1 MIWKNGILKKNRLV
15 LGLLS
20 LTLSVLFS
28 FFGATSRSYAA
39 TSFTFGEGG
48 FNWASNS
55 VNGPWI
61 NYFTSPTFTGEHNW
75 DKILAINNN
84 IVVANPTYTLYQYR
98 YQGVGGGHVV
108 TSSISASGEY
118 ASFSGQFNIVCMN
131 INPYS
136 VVPMCDPYDA
146 RNGIEITS
154 VVDDAFT
161 QSFNIE
167 SQDVNVA
174 LTWWD
179 WDDVPIYHANLKN
192 VTITVFFD
200 FVIRV
205 PRNYTGGFNI
215 TYSKPNA
222 SFISVLNPPD
232 NHYYLYYE
240 SGQGTVSFSDDRELA
255 LMQAQNNILNRQL
268 ALQEQQQQQDAEDR
282 SNIQN
287 TSDNAT
293 QDGNNASSGASSA
306 TTSILGAITTIYDQ
320 LLHPTLSSCR
330 VTGVQIYQ
338 LNLGTLD
345 FCTGFDM
352 PPALMAIGSIIMIG
366 LVVLLG
372 WSILKAGMSL
382 YNDLLGGK

>member
-20 LTLSVLFS
+20 LTLSVLFCL
-28 FFGATSRSYAA
+28 FGGTSRSYAA
-39 TSFTFGEGG
+39 SNLTFGEGG
-48 FNWASNS
+48 FNYGSNYI
-55 VNGPWI
+55 NGPWI
-61 NYFTSPTFTGEHNW
+61 TFFTAPTFTGQHVWN
-75 DKILAINNN
+75 KILDVNNN
-84 IVVANPTYTLYQYR
+84 VVVGNPTYTLYQYR
-98 YQGVGGGHVV
+98 YQGVQGGHVI
-108 TSSISASGEY
+108 TSSVTADGEY
-118 ASFSGQFNIVCMN
+118 ASISGQFNIVCMTINSN
-131 INPYS
+131 ISYPY
-136 VVPMCDPYDA
+136 CDRYDSTPVQ
-146 RNGIEITS
+146 ITG
-154 VVDDAFT
+154 VVDDNYT
-161 QSFNIE
+161 QLFNIE
-167 SQDVNVA
+167 SQNVEVSKT
-174 LTWWD
+174 LWD
-179 WDDVPIYHANLKN
+179 WNNVPGYYVDLKN
-192 VTITVFFD
+192 YTFTVYFD

-205 PRNYTGGFNI
+205 PRNYSGHFNI
-215 TYSKPNA
+215 SWGTPGT
-222 SFISVLNPPD
+222 SFLYVTD
-232 NHYYLYYE
+232 AAHDYYLYYE
-240 SGQGTVSFSDDRELA
+240 SGQATVSFSDDRELA
-255 LMQAQNNILNRQL
+255 LMQQQNSILNRQL

-330 VTGVQIYQ
+330 VTGVHIYE

>member
-1 MIWKNGILKKNRLV
+1 MIWKNGTWKKSRWV

-39 TSFTFGEGG
+39 TNFTFGEGG
-48 FNWASNS
+48 FNYSSNYI
-55 VNGPWI
+55 NGPWTT
-61 NYFTSPTFTGEHNW
+61 YWTSPTFTGEHNW
-75 DKILAINNN
+75 SNILDINNN
-84 IVVANPTYTLYQYR
+84 IVVANATHTLYQYR

-108 TSSISASGEY
+108 TSSVSASGEY
-118 ASFSGQFNIVCMN
+118 ASFSGQFNIVCMS
-131 INPYS
+131 INPYT
-136 VVPMCDPYDA
+136 VVPQCDPYYT
-146 RNGIEITS
+146 NGLEISIVTDS
-154 VVDDAFT
+154 ALT

-167 SQDVNVA
+167 SQNVTTT

-179 WDDVPIYHANLKN
+179 WDDVPVYHANLKN

-200 FVIRV
+200 FVVRI

-222 SFISVLNPPD
+222 SFIWPLSPPD
-232 NHYYLYYE
+232 GYYYLYYE

-282 SNIQN
+282 NNVQN
-287 TSDNAT
+287 TSDSAT

-352 PPALMAIGSIIMIG
+352 PPAIMALGSIIMIG